1 MNQSGSFKKGRF
13 YLVVDEGVR
22 HSFHSQMRA
31 AFQDWCCLAPH
42 KATRGLCQED
52 LIWTKNEAGLGEL
65 SKIRNKKLRHKSK
78 PGWGVARRPGAAAGN
93 SAFHLASPVM
103 AAILCLAPQ
112 GPVSPLVSTI
122 LASME
127 GLAEAVSERE
137 TGVRKSCEKAL
148 SEGSREGVATDLI
161 PLFCLMLHV
170 LVSKSVLGRSKD
182 PLLPESAHPSQGRN
196 MCLVH
201 NEASGGGITL
211 NKS

>member
-1 MNQSGSFKKGRF
+1 MSVAEQESCPQAHYLDKSSLGRLPEEKGFHCHFRNQSGSFKKGRF

-42 KATRGLCQED
+42 KATGGLCQED
-52 LIWTKNEAGLGEL
+52 LIWTKNEAGWGEL

-78 PGWGVARRPGAAAGN
+78 PGWGVARRPGAAARN
-93 SAFHLASPVM
+93 SAFHLASPPVM

-122 LASME
+122 SSSME
-127 GLAEAVSERE
+127 GLAEVVSERE

-148 SEGSREGVATDLI
+148 SEGS
-161 PLFCLMLHV
+161 
-170 LVSKSVLGRSKD
+170 KGRSGNR
-182 PLLPESAHPSQGRN
+182 PNPSILPD
-196 MCLVH
+196 
-201 NEASGGGITL
+201 ASRPGF
-211 NKS
+211 